1 LDYEFINSFK
11 KPQLTGNWFLDLNPL
26 TKLNILI
33 VIAIISILSKSWQV
47 STSIIAFYFL
57 FAALAGCLKRFSK
70 MFIKLGLLIGFLL
83 FILRAMF
90 FPGKQVLYTFWLF
103 HITQEGINKGIWFS
117 TLVVSICGAIV
128 LFSTITRAKDF
139 MYALEKLGAPHSISY
154 IILAS
159 FQSII
164 DLGDRAKLIMD
175 SQKARG
181 IETEGTLL
189 KRIKAFI
196 PIMGPLVLGAI
207 TSTEEKAIA
216 MEARAFSAPEK
227 NTHLSELR
235 KVPLWEKVLILL
247 VNISL
252 ILFIIWRFIL

>member
-1 LDYEFINSFK
+1 MDYEFIYSFK

-26 TKLNILI
+26 TKLNIVI
-33 VIAIISILSKSWQV
+33 VIAIISILSLSWQV
-47 STSIIAFYFL
+47 SASIIAFYFL
-57 FAALAGCLKRFSK
+57 LAALAGCLKRFSK
-70 MFIKLGLLIGFLL
+70 MYIKLGLLIGSLL
-83 FILRAMF
+83 FIMRAMF
-90 FPGKQVLYTFWLF
+90 IPGDHPLFTFWLF
-103 HITQEGINKGIWFS
+103 TITQEGIDKGIWFS

-139 MYALEKLGAPHSISY
+139 MYALENLGAPHSTSY

-181 IETEGTLL
+181 IETEGNLL
-189 KRIKAFI
+189 QRIKAFI
-196 PIMGPLVLGAI
+196 PVMGPLVLGAI

-235 KVPLWEKVLILL
+235 KVPLWEKLFVLL

-252 ILFIIWRFIL
+252 ILFIIWRFI